1 MKFKWMTKLNW
12 KEKKTFLNTIF
23 IGKTARLMGWLA
35 DWHLWLN
42 LFNICQIEFN
52 GPQELST

>member
-1 MKFKWMTKLNW
+1 MTKLNW
-12 KEKKTFLNTIF
+12 RGKKTFLNKIF

-42 LFNICQIEFN
+42 LFNACQIEFN
-52 GPQELST
+52 GLQELST